1 MHLFYFYLF
10 YFSQEFREKADALAQ
25 SKAAS
30 TSSLPQDSAKD
41 GNESAG
47 VSQNGSK
54 ATASH
59 YTERDE
65 DGEEELVVVNT
76 RRIADSA
83 TAPTTSSAFSDRKG
97 GASEDDDRKLITAGA
112 PETEVPRAEA
122 KTGPSG
128 SFSSSTAM
136 TIASSSSAKAGPSDR
151 VVSSLSA
158 SMGAASLNN
167 ASDHAS
173 NPSIGKGLSP
183 LKPMGGG
190 LRQALPH
197 HIPKMD
203 SLANK
208 MDDIRKNMGDEVS

>member
-1 MHLFYFYLF
+1 
-10 YFSQEFREKADALAQ
+10 
-25 SKAAS
+25 
-30 TSSLPQDSAKD
+30 LPQDSAKD
-41 GNESAG
+41 NTDSAG
-47 VSQNGSK
+47 ALNNGSK
-54 ATASH
+54 ASSSH

-76 RRIADSA
+76 RRITDGVA
-83 TAPTTSSAFSDRKG
+83 TSTTTVPSNAFSDRKR
-97 GASEDDDRKLITAGA
+97 GAAEEGDRKLITAGD

-122 KTGPSG
+122 KIGPSG
-128 SFSSSTAM
+128 SFSSSTAL

-151 VVSSLSA
+151 AVSTLSA
-158 SMGAASLNN
+158 SMGAASLNG
-167 ASDHAS
+167 ASDHAT
-173 NPSIGKGLSP
+173 NPSVGKGLSP
-183 LKPMGGG
+183 LKPMGMGGG